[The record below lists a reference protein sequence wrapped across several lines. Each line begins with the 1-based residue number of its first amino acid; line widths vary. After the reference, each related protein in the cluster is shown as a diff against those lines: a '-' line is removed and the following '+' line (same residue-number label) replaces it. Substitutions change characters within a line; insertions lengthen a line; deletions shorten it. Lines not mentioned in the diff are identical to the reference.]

1 MLNTNTPTQDIP
13 NNINEL
19 DENTKNV
26 FFMLRSMPET
36 ELKKLLWK
44 LRFLNGIGS
53 LCMASALIV
62 FISALPY
69 EIIGFIS
76 SFYPYGRS
84 ILSWITEI
92 TIYNSIIILLYTLGY
107 MIKNIHSHA
116 AQRTLKLFI
125 SLIIL
130 FSGIALGSFFL
141 LHEWSIRLY
150 SVLAVVLWL
159 LFWVGLFKLIKN
171 PYVFGNN
178 APSLKQVTFF
188 IKKRKLSNSPF
199 SFDKKSKANSKWII
213 IASGICLALIILFF
227 CLSITCVYLFDTYR
241 NIKHQ
246 DFQNMQ
252 SLLLKGELELIL
264 GNNESAIKHLKES
277 NRLRE
282 HLADTSIGNNDT
294 KIFEYSCK
302 QIPLLLA
309 YCNINEIGCSKN
321 YKSAIRYLE
330 DCSTLGGIIYP
341 SDILSKNPKAIY
353 LWGIIFYEGYG
364 VEQDFAKAAKCF
376 QEAAQGGCEEAKVLL
391 SCKNELP
398 PYKNVSFEEF
408 LRQKYYGAF
417 PKETKPESTKE
428 KDSPKAELEPRK
440 EKDCEKAE
448 LEPAK
453 EKGNKEN
460 SSQQNKE

>member
-1 MLNTNTPTQDIP
+1 MLNTTPPTQDIP
-13 NNINEL
+13 SNINEL

-44 LRFLNGIGS
+44 LRLLNGIGF
-53 LCMASALIV
+53 LFMASTLIA

-69 EIIGFIS
+69 EVFTFIV
-76 SFYPYGRS
+76 SFYPYGIS
-84 ILSWITEI
+84 IFEWITQI

-116 AQRTLKLFI
+116 AQKTLNLFI
-125 SLIIL
+125 TLIIL

-159 LFWVGLFKLIKN
+159 LFWVGLFKLIKT

-178 APSLKQVTFF
+178 APSLKQITFF

-199 SFDKKSKANSKWII
+199 PFDKKSKASSKWII

-227 CLSITCVYLFDTYR
+227 CLSIACVYLFDTYR
-241 NIKHQ
+241 NTKRQ

-264 GNNESAIKHLKES
+264 GNNESAIKYLKES
-277 NRLRE
+277 NCLRE
-282 HLADTSIGNNDT
+282 HLGDTSIGNNDPEVF
-294 KIFEYSCK
+294 KYLCK
-302 QIPLLLA
+302 RIPSLLA
-309 YCNINEIGCSKN
+309 YCNINGIGCNKN
-321 YKSAIRYLE
+321 HKIAIKYLE
-330 DCSTLGGIIYP
+330 ECSTLGGVIYQ
-341 SDILSKNPKAIY
+341 SEILFKNPKAIY

-417 PKETKPESTKE
+417 PKAPQPESIKE
-428 KDSPKAELEPRK
+428 KDSKKAELEPRK
-440 EKDCEKAE
+440 EKGCKID
-448 LEPAK
+448 LSQH
-453 EKGNKEN
+453 NKE
-460 SSQQNKE
+460 